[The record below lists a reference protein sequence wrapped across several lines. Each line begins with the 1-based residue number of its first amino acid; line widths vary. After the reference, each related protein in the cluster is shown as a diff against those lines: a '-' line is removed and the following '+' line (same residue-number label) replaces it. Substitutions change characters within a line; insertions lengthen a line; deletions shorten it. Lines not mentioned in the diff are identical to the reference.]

1 MFDNE
6 GGGGGERNGISANKG
21 PSSGS
26 SGSLQAPEARIP
38 RGCVGRGSLE
48 KKHLSPH
55 SPASFIIFFPLRRN
69 TLLRV
74 TLKYLPKP
82 EEGEKENGGVAGLDV
97 LISPRKTEW
106 GALDSSS
113 QGKQQQRT
121 PRRLLPGPLFL
132 RLHPGAPSSPPL
144 RLFFLLILKAGPDN
158 LLEIW
163 KERQ

>member
-1 MFDNE
+1 MKTKGFDFGRAFCIFRGSSRRRRQTELFSLQMFDNE
-6 GGGGGERNGISANKG
+6 GGGGGERNGISGNKG
-21 PSSGS
+21 PSSGG
-26 SGSLQAPEARIP
+26 SGSLQVPEARIP
-38 RGCVGRGSLE
+38 QGCIRRGSLE

-55 SPASFIIFFPLRRN
+55 SPASFIIFFLLRRN

-82 EEGEKENGGVAGLDV
+82 EEEEENGGVAGLDV

-121 PRRLLPGPLFL
+121 PNE
-132 RLHPGAPSSPPL
+132 ASPRP
-144 RLFFLLILKAGPDN
+144 AVP
-158 LLEIW
+158 
-163 KERQ
+163 